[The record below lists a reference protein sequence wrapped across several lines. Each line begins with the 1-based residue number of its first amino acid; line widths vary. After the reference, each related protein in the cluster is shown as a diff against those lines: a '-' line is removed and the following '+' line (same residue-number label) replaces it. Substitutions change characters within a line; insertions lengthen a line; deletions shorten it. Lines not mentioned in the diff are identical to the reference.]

1 MRRLITIA
9 GLAWPML
16 ATAQISSSPRVLVD
30 SGASVRVLMR
40 NGLQLHGE
48 LLRLAA
54 DSLALRRDA
63 DGKAVDTVVA
73 LSQVSAVESRKREH
87 TLGSALAG
95 LGIGTVT
102 GLVAGFIG
110 ASQSMKGC
118 RGDSCGMAY
127 LAVPLFA
134 GVGGLAGLVV
144 GSVRTSE
151 GWEPVWRSDTE
162 RP

>member
-40 NGLQLHGE
+40 NGLQLQGE

-54 DSLALRRDA
+54 DSLALRRSVAGGFA
-63 DGKAVDTVVA
+63 DTTVA
-73 LSQVSAVESRKREH
+73 LSQVSTVESRTREH
-87 TLGSALAG
+87 TVVSAMGG
-95 LGIGTVT
+95 LGIGFLT
-102 GLVAGFIG
+102 GAFAGIVA
-110 ASQSMKGC
+110 ASEARKGC
-118 RGDSCGMAY
+118 TGDSCGMAIM
-127 LAVPLFA
+127 AVPILA
-134 GVGGLAGLVV
+134 GVGGLVGLVV
-144 GSVRTSE
+144 GSLRTSE
-151 GWEPVWRSDTE
+151 GWEPVWRSDTG

>member
-40 NGLQLHGE
+40 NGLQLQGE

-54 DSLALRRDA
+54 DSLALRRPVIGGA
-63 DGKAVDTVVA
+63 ADTVVA
-73 LSQVSAVESRKREH
+73 LSQVSSVESRTRGH
-87 TLGSALAG
+87 SVLSAISG
-95 LGIGTVT
+95 LGIGFFT
-102 GLVAGFIG
+102 GAIAGIIVA
-110 ASQSMKGC
+110 SESRKGC
-118 RGDSCGMAY
+118 VGDSCGMAAV
-127 LAVPLFA
+127 AVPILA
-134 GVGGLAGLVV
+134 GVGGLVGLVV
-144 GSVRTSE
+144 GSLRTSE